1 MISLEAVYVI
11 AGVTFGAFA
20 AAAALNRLHPKRFAN
35 AAFYGLLAISFLFG
49 SKLSDFANGI
59 LALGLIV
66 VGGAWRTGRG
76 PVKTTSDAERAERA
90 SRYKSFLFV
99 PALIAPFSAFAGSTV
114 LKNLSL
120 GGKPLVDPQAATLVW
135 LFAGIMVGL
144 ALTMVAFRPPLLAP
158 VTEGGRLVD
167 TIGWALLLP
176 QMLAALGSVFTVS
189 GVGTAV
195 GRVFS
200 TYAPITTPRTA
211 VVVFGL
217 GMVAFTII
225 MGNAF
230 AAFPVM
236 MAALGLPLVV
246 QRFGAN
252 VVAVSALGMLTGFC
266 GTLLTPM
273 AANFNLV
280 PATLLELDDRYAV
293 IRAQA
298 PTALLLMAG
307 NLLLLCLLVY
317 R

>member
-1 MISLEAVYVI
+1 MITLEAVYAI
-11 AGVTFGAFA
+11 AGLTFAAFA
-20 AAAALNRLHPKRFAN
+20 AATALNDLHPKRFAN
-35 AAFYGLLAISFLFG
+35 AAFYALLAISFLFG
-49 SKLSDFANGI
+49 SKLSDLANGM

-76 PVKTTSDAERAERA
+76 PVKTTSEAERAERA

-99 PALIAPFSAFAGSTV
+99 PALVAPFCAFSGSTV
-114 LKNLSL
+114 LKNLTV
-120 GGKPLVDPQAATLVW
+120 GGKPVVDPQAATLVW
-135 LFAGIMVGL
+135 LFAGIMLGL
-144 ALTMVAFRPPLLAP
+144 AINMVAFRPPLVAP
-158 VTEGGRLVD
+158 VTEGARLVD
-167 TIGWALLLP
+167 TVGWALLLP
-176 QMLAALGSVFTVS
+176 QMLAALGSVFAAS

-195 GRVFS
+195 GQIFS
-200 TYAPITTPRTA
+200 SYAPITTPRAA
-211 VVVFGL
+211 VLVFGL

-236 MAALGLPLVV
+236 MAAIGLPLVV
-246 QRFGAN
+246 QKFGGN
-252 VVAVSALGMLTGFC
+252 VVAVSAIGMLTGFC
-266 GTLLTPM
+266 GTLMTPM

-307 NLLLLCLLVY
+307 NLVLLCLLVY